1 MWSRSASLDEKL
13 IISHSFGHAWKTTIE
28 NLSLIDLSLNA
39 LVVCQV
45 QKSDKFSSSSSR
57 IETKEEAPAVENLTY
72 IIAILM
78 LLLNNSFKLVFLT
91 DVAVPFV

>member
-1 MWSRSASLDEKL
+1 MWSRSAALDEKL

-45 QKSDKFSSSSSR
+45 QKSDKFSSSSR